1 MYCIEAPS
9 NYRDDEQVDFLPV
22 AEAGG
27 GGRKPSVR
35 VSKIDRT
42 TIFQLPSRP
51 ITFLIV
57 FFLVLTVI
65 SLKLVAV
72 ISNP

>member
-27 GGRKPSVR
+27 GKPSVR

-72 ISNP
+72 ISSP

>member
-27 GGRKPSVR
+27 GRKPSVR

-42 TIFQLPSRP
+42 TIFQLSSRP

-72 ISNP
+72 ISSP

>member
-27 GGRKPSVR
+27 GRKSSVR

-72 ISNP
+72 ISSP

>member
-22 AEAGG
+22 TEAG

-72 ISNP
+72 ISSP